1 MKLKHPFFCFQTT
14 LYDSLMCLSRAKTMS
29 RARGGGHT
37 TPEKRKA
44 KGWMLELHGRDRDW
58 QNFNSTHK
66 YILFDAYIY
75 NVYIKHPG

>member
-44 KGWMLELHGRDRDW
+44 KGWMLELHGRDMD
-58 QNFNSTHK
+58 
-66 YILFDAYIY
+66 
-75 NVYIKHPG
+75 